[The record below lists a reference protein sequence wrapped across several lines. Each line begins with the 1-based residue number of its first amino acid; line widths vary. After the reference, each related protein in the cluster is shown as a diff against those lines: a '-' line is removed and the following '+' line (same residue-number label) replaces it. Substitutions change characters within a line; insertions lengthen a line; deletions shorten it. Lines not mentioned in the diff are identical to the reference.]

1 MTFGLCSLS
10 ESLVTT
16 VILDGKSPWSSSS
29 HDCHQRVTFV
39 KRNVCNYRGGMAGWE
54 PIITNTS
61 DIRRTAETCVPSI
74 GDNHF
79 WNLCPPGPVFY
90 TFGDLCEMSAS
101 VPLQS
106 SLLVAF
112 ALPHT
117 PGSCAKR
124 TQGISSAASI
134 CFVLILPWHVK

>member
-1 MTFGLCSLS
+1 MESHPGLRAHSAATSMSLLS
-10 ESLVTT
+10 KGMYA
-16 VILDGKSPWSSSS
+16 I
-29 HDCHQRVTFV
+29 
-39 KRNVCNYRGGMAGWE
+39 NRGGMADWE

-61 DIRRTAETCVPSI
+61 DIRRTAETYVPLI

-79 WNLCPPGPVFY
+79 WNLCPSGPVFY

-112 ALPHT
+112 ALPST
-117 PGSCAKR
+117 PGSYAKR
-124 TQGISSAASI
+124 TQGICFASNI
-134 CFVLILPWHVK
+134 CFVLTLPWHVK